1 MPEINEVSFVTER
14 RNAFLFLSS
23 SGYNSHVERCL
34 MKLLIASDI
43 HGSSLYCEQLM
54 EAYKEEKPDKVLFL
68 GDILYHGPRNDL
80 PDVYDTKAVVKMLNS
95 IADQILCVCG
105 NCDCDVDQMVLNFPI
120 LSDYALLYIDG
131 VTIYAT
137 HGHVYNQNNKLP
149 GMKGILL
156 CGHTHVPAIEEYE
169 DFTYLNPG
177 SVSIPK
183 KGSKH
188 SYMVFE
194 NGTFLWKDLETRQ
207 VYQEYVTR

>member
-1 MPEINEVSFVTER
+1 
-14 RNAFLFLSS
+14 
-23 SGYNSHVERCL
+23 

-54 EAYKEEKPDKVLFL
+54 EAYKEEKPDKVLLL

-137 HGHVYNQNNKLP
+137 HGHVYNLSHLP
-149 GMKGILL
+149 PLRRGEILL
-156 CGHTHVPAIEEYE
+156 HGHTHIPAWQNH
-169 DFTYLNPG
+169 DGLWYLNPG

-183 KGSKH
+183 EDSPH
-188 SYMVFE
+188 SYMMLE
-194 NGTFLWKDLETRQ
+194 NDTFTWKDLNGA
-207 VYQEYVTR
+207 EYHHLVLS